1 MPAPASA
8 REAAAC
14 ACAAARAAAARP
26 RVLPYYRTTVRSPI
40 FAAARSLA
48 RRFCSPKS
56 ILTGAPRA
64 AAGPG
69 HWLAL
74 VRALAA
80 RDPARARSQL
90 RDHHVAWSLEQI
102 FELQQAAIQ
111 REFSIASMHP

>member
-1 MPAPASA
+1 M
-8 REAAAC
+8 C
-14 ACAAARAAAARP
+14 
-26 RVLPYYRTTVRSPI
+26 YYVYADHAQYTIKTYAKMSLFALDLTGPLSKCTVRPPI

-48 RRFCSPKS
+48 RQFCSPKS

-64 AAGPG
+64 AAGSG

-90 RDHHVAWSLEQI
+90 RARPRRM
-102 FELQQAAIQ
+102 AT
-111 REFSIASMHP
+111 RERTVDL

>member
-1 MPAPASA
+1 MHEINTFYALFHHALSTVPSA
-8 REAAAC
+8 
-14 ACAAARAAAARP
+14 
-26 RVLPYYRTTVRSPI
+26 I

-48 RRFCSPKS
+48 RQFWSQKS

-80 RDPARARSQL
+80 RDPARARGQL
-90 RDHHVAWSLEQI
+90 RAGPCRMATGTISG
-102 FELQQAAIQ
+102 
-111 REFSIASMHP
+111 

>member
-1 MPAPASA
+1 MIDLVCPRYRLQLRAPDT
-8 REAAAC
+8 
-14 ACAAARAAAARP
+14 
-26 RVLPYYRTTVRSPI
+26 YYSSIKCSTVRSHI

-90 RDHHVAWSLEQI
+90 RA
-102 FELQQAAIQ
+102 
-111 REFSIASMHP
+111 

>member
-1 MPAPASA
+1 MGWSLVDFT
-8 REAAAC
+8 C
-14 ACAAARAAAARP
+14 
-26 RVLPYYRTTVRSPI
+26 VDTTVRSPI

-90 RDHHVAWSLEQI
+90 RA
-102 FELQQAAIQ
+102 
-111 REFSIASMHP
+111 